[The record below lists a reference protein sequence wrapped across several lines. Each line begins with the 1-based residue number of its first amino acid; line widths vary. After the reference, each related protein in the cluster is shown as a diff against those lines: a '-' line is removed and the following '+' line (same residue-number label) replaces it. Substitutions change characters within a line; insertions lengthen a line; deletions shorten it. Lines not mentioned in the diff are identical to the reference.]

1 MEKVIIEGKEG
12 KLELP
17 TKVVSNV
24 AELRPLLNP
33 DCWKI
38 FEKLMEKPAFPA
50 EISKELG
57 INEQKVYY
65 YIKQLKNSN
74 LISIEKTEERN
85 GALAKYYSASA
96 DSFAIVP
103 SQNIIEKKSKILKQ
117 NKHIENEATEFLKD
131 FTKKGIFSA
140 KIVVGSPDPHGAYKA
155 RARDGHLA
163 AELTAFLGAN
173 TQGFELPLV
182 FLDTMVKD
190 LKHEN
195 SNLIILGGPVTNKL
209 AEQINNYLPIKFVPL
224 GGNWA
229 LSSKP
234 SGKDYNEDSI
244 GIIEKIPHPYF
255 KGKWIMVIAGKR
267 NTGTIAAI
275 LALAKKTSQTVQ
287 PNNFDKETHAR
298 VVEGLDLNGD
308 GLIDEVEFRE

>member
-1 MEKVIIEGKEG
+1 MDKITIEGKNG
-12 KLELP
+12 RIELQ

-33 DCWKI
+33 ECWRI
-38 FEKLMEKPAFPA
+38 FEKLQEKPSFPA
-50 EISKELG
+50 ELSKELK

-65 YIKQLKNSN
+65 YIKQLKNSE

-103 SQNIIEKKSKILKQ
+103 SQQVLQKKSKILKKDKVQ
-117 NKHIENEATEFLKD
+117 ESEASEFLKE

-140 KIVVGSPDPHGAYKA
+140 KIVVGSPDPHGKYKA

-163 AELTAFLGAN
+163 SELTAFLGVN
-173 TQGFELPLV
+173 TSGFELPLI

-209 AEQINNYLPIKFVPL
+209 ADQVNPHLPIRFVAS
-224 GGNWA
+224 GGHWV

-234 SGKDYNEDSI
+234 SGREYVEDSI
-244 GIIEKIPHPYF
+244 GIIEKIPHPFF
-255 KGKWIMVIAGKR
+255 KGKWILVIAGKR

-275 LALAKKTSQTVQ
+275 LSLAKKTSQAVQ
-287 PNNFDKETHAR
+287 PNNFDKEIFAR
-298 VVEGLDLNGD
+298 VIEGLDLDGD
-308 GLIDEVEFRE
+308 GLIDEVEFKE